1 MFKKTRKDTQPARR
15 RQSADDSRTIEE
27 SRVFASTFRRG
38 RTLTGS
44 VSGSI
49 RSSNEFGA
57 DMLSPRAHVHHLA
70 RHRTHLLRWF
80 VLVIVIGIGL
90 YVLLSQLIASVSL
103 RGTDVTLT
111 SSQEVMYRKAVDNYL
126 DSHPSERLFP
136 LLDSNNLTAFI
147 EQTNPEVSH
156 VTLRQTGMFG
166 NVQADMTFRRPVAR
180 WSINGTSQYV
190 DQSGT
195 VFSNNMFETPT
206 LTIIDA
212 NTAGSSG
219 SAASSLVA
227 SHRFLGFVGQIVG
240 DMSKNG
246 LTVTQATIPLLTTRQ
261 LEITVSGI
269 PYTMK
274 LTVDRSA
281 GEQVED
287 AVRVINYQRAHG
299 ITMTYIDVR
308 IAGKAYYK

>member
-1 MFKKTRKDTQPARR
+1 
-15 RQSADDSRTIEE
+15 
-27 SRVFASTFRRG
+27 
-38 RTLTGS
+38 
-44 VSGSI
+44 
-49 RSSNEFGA
+49 
-57 DMLSPRAHVHHLA
+57 MLSPRAHAHHLA
-70 RHRTHLLRWF
+70 RHRMHLFRWF
-80 VLVIVIGIGL
+80 VLVIVVGAGL
-90 YVLLSQLIASVSL
+90 YVLVSQLIASVSM

-111 SSQEVMYRKAVDNYL
+111 ASQEAAYQKLVDNYL

-156 VTLRQTGMFG
+156 VTVRQTGMFG
-166 NVQADMTFRRPVAR
+166 NVQADMTFRQPVAR

-195 VFSNNMFETPT
+195 VFSNNMFATPT
-206 LTIIDA
+206 LTIVDA
-212 NTAGSSG
+212 NTVGSGNS
-219 SAASSLVA
+219 SASSLVA

-269 PYTMK
+269 PYMIK
-274 LTVDRSA
+274 CTVDRSA

-299 ITMTYIDVR
+299 IAMTYIDVR
-308 IAGKAYYK
+308 VAGKAFYK